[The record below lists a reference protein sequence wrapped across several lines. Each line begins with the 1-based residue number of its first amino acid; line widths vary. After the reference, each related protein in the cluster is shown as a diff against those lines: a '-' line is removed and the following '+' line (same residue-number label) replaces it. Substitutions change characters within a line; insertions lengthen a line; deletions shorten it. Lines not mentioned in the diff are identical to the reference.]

1 MKAAHWKA
9 VALVGYFGTFALIV
23 AWYGWLSPPVRLP
36 VHLALLALGTPLLL
50 PLRGLLHG
58 RPYTYA
64 WSLFLALGYLAH
76 ALIEAYSTAQDRWL
90 AGLEL
95 LLVML
100 WFVGAIG
107 YVRGHKIASAKPADH
122 PLDQV

>member
-1 MKAAHWKA
+1 MSAAQWRTL
-9 VALVGYFGTFALIV
+9 ALAGYFGTFVLIV
-23 AWYGWLSPPVRLP
+23 TWYGWLSPPARLP
-36 VHLALLALGTPLLL
+36 NYLALLALGAPLLL

-58 RPYTYA
+58 RRYTYA

-76 ALIEAYSTAQDRWL
+76 ALIEGYSTPEDRGL

-95 LLVML
+95 LLVTL

-107 YVRGHKIASAKPADH
+107 YVRGRAREGADGYS
-122 PLDQV
+122 PSR